1 MNEDFE
7 LTLFDRIEMIRSVMQ
22 YVPDERAYISYS
34 GGKDSIVLYH
44 MIDEALPHNKIDRV
58 FCNTGIEFQAI
69 VDFVKEQQKKDHRI
83 HIITPK
89 RNIKRMLAEDG
100 YPFKSKL
107 HSEYLERFQRSGL
120 KTKSVQKYIS
130 TAGGGVDTNVQKNC
144 YISSQMSS
152 I

>member
-34 GGKDSIVLYH
+34 GGKDSVVLSH
-44 MIDEALPHNKIDRV
+44 LIDEALPNNKIDRV

-83 HIITPK
+83 RIIAPK
-89 RNIKRMLAEDG
+89 RNIKKMLEDDG
-100 YPFKSKL
+100 YPFKSKI
-107 HSEYLERFQRSGL
+107 HSEYLERYQNSGL

-130 TAGGGVDTNVQKNC
+130 TAGGGVDTIVQKNC
-144 YISSQMSS
+144 CISLQMNS